1 MTARDLEV
9 RFPKVMNH
17 IIYGMGFNG
26 AVKGF
31 EGSFTV
37 KGHEAFRI
45 HRYLHAVGYRYIGHK
60 EGAILPSRLF
70 GMDDEVTVFTALG
83 GNSRTACGCYW
94 VVKKGA

>member
-1 MTARDLEV
+1 MTIKDFEI

-17 IIYGMGFNG
+17 IIYGMGFDG
-26 AVKGF
+26 TVKGLNA
-31 EGSFTV
+31 SFTV

-70 GMDDEVTVFTALG
+70 GMDDEVTVFTAWG
-83 GNSRTACGCYW
+83 ANSHTVHGCYW
-94 VVKKGA
+94 VKKGV